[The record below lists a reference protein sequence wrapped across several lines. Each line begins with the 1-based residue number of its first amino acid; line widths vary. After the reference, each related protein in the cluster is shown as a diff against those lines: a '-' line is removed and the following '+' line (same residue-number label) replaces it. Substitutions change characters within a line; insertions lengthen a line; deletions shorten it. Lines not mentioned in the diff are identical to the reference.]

1 MEGQFQPDEGIS
13 LFQNVAVKCS
23 GVLAVGDPTI
33 FINGE
38 QLILYLKD
46 FGPDY
51 LEKYGSP

>member
-1 MEGQFQPDEGIS
+1 MEGQFQPGEGIS

-23 GVLAVGDPTI
+23 GVLAVGDPTT

-46 FGPDY
+46 CGPDY